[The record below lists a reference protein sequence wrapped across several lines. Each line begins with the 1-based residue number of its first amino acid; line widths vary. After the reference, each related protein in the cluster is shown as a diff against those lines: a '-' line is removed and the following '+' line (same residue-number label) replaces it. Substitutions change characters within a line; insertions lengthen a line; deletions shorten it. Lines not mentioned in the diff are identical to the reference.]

1 MKKRYYNS
9 TTKEWYTEGQPLTR
23 RVNGALFSGVP
34 SVEQLTAWGF
44 IEWVEPEPTPEE
56 ALAIAKSNK
65 IAQLEAYNDSDE
77 INGFTVIIDD
87 NSFTAWLTPNQRAN
101 YKNSI
106 DSAELLNMQV
116 VKPVIHGI
124 EIELDLT
131 VAKTTLAK
139 IQIYA
144 DRCFGVTEKHRAA
157 ISALNTIADVDNYNF
172 KTGYPAQ
179 EIFTV

>member
-1 MKKRYYNS
+1 MKRYYNS
-9 TTKEWYTEGQPLTR
+9 TTREWYTEGNSLTR
-23 RVNGALFSGVP
+23 RVNGAVFSGIP
-34 SVEQLTAWGF
+34 SVEQLTEWGF
-44 IEWVEPEPTPEE
+44 SEWIEPVPTPEE

-77 INGFTVIIDD
+77 INGFTVIIGD
-87 NSFTAWLTPNQRAN
+87 NSFTTWLTPNKRAN

-106 DSAELLNMQV
+106 DSAELLDMQI
-116 VKPVIHGI
+116 VKPVINGI
-124 EIELDLT
+124 EVELDLT
-131 VAKTTLAK
+131 VAKTALAK

-157 ISALNTIADVDNYNF
+157 INALTSIEEVNDYNF
-172 KTGYPAQ
+172 KTGYPTQ

>member
-9 TTKEWYTEGQPLTR
+9 TTKEWYTEGNSLTR

-34 SVEQLTAWGF
+34 SVEQLTDWGF
-44 IEWVEPEPTPEE
+44 VEWVEPEPTPEQE
-56 ALAIAKSNK
+56 LAIAKSNK

-77 INGFTVIIDD
+77 INGFTVVIGND
-87 NSFTAWLTPNQRAN
+87 SFTDWLTPSQRAN

-116 VKPVIHGI
+116 VKPVINGI
-124 EIELDLT
+124 EVPLNLT
-131 VAKTTLAK
+131 VAKTALAK

-157 ISALNTIADVDNYNF
+157 INALNTIAAVDNYNF